1 MRLHYLFFLY
11 ILNVAIFGC
20 SHKYGIKKSYA
31 YTRTMTAGNI
41 PVDDQNRPQIK
52 GVQRTY
58 LIYLE
63 MEDTISKPQWDT
75 AWVDSTAFSIA
86 ALKIAQ
92 ENITIGK
99 TAFDQQD
106 VTLKAQP
113 GNTLWQLLLTPL
125 PHSLQLAETQNKLE
139 SNKVVLVGTWK
150 GKNVSYTIKEIVELE
165 RIFMQ

>member
-41 PVDDQNRPQIK
+41 PIE

-75 AWVDSTAFSIA
+75 AWVDSTAFTIA

-99 TAFDQQD
+99 TAIDQQE
-106 VTLKAQP
+106 VTIKAQP

-125 PHSLQLAETQNKLE
+125 PHSLQLVEIQNKLE